1 MTGNRNTM
9 SIEGKTIIVTGG
21 TSGIGEACARH
32 FIKRGANVV
41 MASIQQAEGEALEA
55 ELSTTSPAKFIA
67 CDVTQE
73 DQVRALLDGT
83 VAAFGR
89 VDAIHCNAG
98 AWGQGTAEEF
108 DDAIWN
114 KVMGVNVK
122 GALLTA
128 KYGIPA
134 LRAAG
139 GGTFLATTSVA
150 AQIGFPQHAVYCA
163 SKAALEALVR
173 CLAVDYAGVVRVV
186 GISPG
191 TVKTP
196 MLAATCQGWDK
207 PIDELYAEVAQKI
220 PVRRL
225 GEPEDVAK
233 AAAFLLSDEASYING
248 TILTLDGGTLAL
260 PPW

>member
-1 MTGNRNTM
+1 M
-9 SIEGKTIIVTGG
+9 
-21 TSGIGEACARH
+21 
-32 FIKRGANVV
+32 
-41 MASIQQAEGEALEA
+41 
-55 ELSTTSPAKFIA
+55 
-67 CDVTQE
+67 
-73 DQVRALLDGT
+73 RALVEGA
-83 VAAFGR
+83 VAKFGR

-98 AWGQGTAEEF
+98 AWGQGTAEDF
-108 DDAIWN
+108 DEAIWD

-150 AQIGFPQHAVYCA
+150 AHIGFPQHAVYCA
-163 SKAALEALVR
+163 SKAALEAIIR
-173 CLAVDYAGVVRVV
+173 CLAIDYAGLVRAV

-196 MLAATCQGWDK
+196 MLAATCAGWDK

-225 GEPEDVAK
+225 GTPEDVAK

>member
-1 MTGNRNTM
+1 M
-9 SIEGKTIIVTGG
+9 SIAGKTIVITGG
-21 TSGIGEACARH
+21 TSGIGEACARE
-32 FIKRGANVV
+32 FVSRGAKVI
-41 MASIQQAEGEALEA
+41 MASIQQAEGEALED
-55 ELSTTSPAKFIA
+55 ELATTGRAKFIQ

-73 DQVRALLDGT
+73 DQVRALIEGAQAT
-83 VAAFGR
+83 FGR

-98 AWGQGTAEEF
+98 AWGKGTAEQF
-108 DDAIWN
+108 DEAIWN

-134 LRAAG
+134 LRESG
-139 GGTFLATTSVA
+139 GGTFLVTTSVA
-150 AQIGFPQHAVYCA
+150 AHVGFPQHAVYCA
-163 SKAALEALVR
+163 SKAALESLVR
-173 CLAVDYAGVVRVV
+173 CLSVDYAGIVRVV
-186 GISPG
+186 GVSPG
-191 TVKTP
+191 TIKTP
-196 MLAATCQGWDK
+196 MLAASCQGWDK
-207 PIDELYAEVAQKI
+207 PVEQLYAEVAEKI

-225 GEPEDVAK
+225 GEPQDIAK

>member
-1 MTGNRNTM
+1 M

-21 TSGIGEACARH
+21 TSGIGEACTRE
-32 FIKRGANVV
+32 FVSRGASVV

-55 ELSTTSPAKFIA
+55 ELSTTSRSKFIH
-67 CDVTQE
+67 CDVTQD
-73 DQVRALLDGT
+73 DQVQALIEGALAT
-83 VAAFGR
+83 FGR

-98 AWGQGTAEEF
+98 AWGKGTAEEF
-108 DDAIWN
+108 DEAIWN

-134 LRAAG
+134 MRACG

-173 CLAVDYAGVVRVV
+173 CLAMDYAGIVRVV

-191 TVKTP
+191 TIDTP
-196 MLAATCQGWDK
+196 MLAATCEGWDK
-207 PIDELYAEVAQKI
+207 PVEELYAEVAERI

-225 GEPEDVAK
+225 GTPQDVAK
-233 AAAFLLSDEASYING
+233 AAAFLLSDDASYING

>member
-1 MTGNRNTM
+1 M
-9 SIEGKTIIVTGG
+9 SIAGKTIIVTGG
-21 TSGIGEACARH
+21 TSGIGEACTRE
-32 FIKRGANVV
+32 FVMRGAKVV
-41 MASIQQAEGEALEA
+41 MASIQPAEGKALED
-55 ELSTTSPAKFIA
+55 ELSSTSRAKFIA

-73 DQVRALLDGT
+73 DQVRALIEGA
-83 VAAFGR
+83 VATFGR

-98 AWGQGTAEEF
+98 AWGQGTAEDF
-108 DDAIWN
+108 DEAIWN

-122 GALLTA
+122 GALLVA
-128 KYGIPA
+128 KYGVPA
-134 LRAAG
+134 MRLAG

-163 SKAALEALVR
+163 SKAALEAIVR
-173 CLAVDYAGVVRVV
+173 CLATDYAGLVRAV

-196 MLAATCQGWDK
+196 MLAATCAGWDK
-207 PIDELYAEVAQKI
+207 PIGELYAEVAQKI

-225 GEPEDVAK
+225 GTPEDVAK
-233 AAAFLLSDEASYING
+233 AAAFLLSDDASYING

>member
-1 MTGNRNTM
+1 M
-9 SIEGKTIIVTGG
+9 SIEGKIVVVTGG

-32 FIKRGANVV
+32 FTNCGAHVV
-41 MASIQQAEGEALEA
+41 IASIQQAEGEALEA
-55 ELSTTSPAKFIA
+55 ELSKTSRAKFIA

-73 DQVRALLDGT
+73 DQVKNLIDSS
-83 VAAFGR
+83 VATFGR
-89 VDAIHCNAG
+89 IDAIHCNAG
-98 AWGQGTAEEF
+98 AWGQGTAEAF
-108 DDAIWN
+108 DDAIWD

-122 GALLTA
+122 GALLIA
-128 KYGIPA
+128 KHGIPA

-191 TVKTP
+191 TIKTP

-207 PIDELYAEVAQKI
+207 PIEELYAEVAEKI

-225 GEPEDVAK
+225 GEPEDFAK
-233 AAAFLLSDEASYING
+233 AAAFLLSDDAGYING
-248 TILTLDGGTLAL
+248 TILTLDGGTMAL

>member
-1 MTGNRNTM
+1 M
-9 SIEGKTIIVTGG
+9 SIDGKTIIVTGG
-21 TSGIGEACARH
+21 TSGIGEACTRE
-32 FIKRGANVV
+32 FVSRGAKVV
-41 MASIQQAEGEALEA
+41 MASIQHAEGEALEA
-55 ELSTTSPAKFIA
+55 ELSATSRVKFIP

-73 DQVRALLDGT
+73 DQVKALIEGS
-83 VAAFGR
+83 VATFGR

-98 AWGQGTAEEF
+98 AWGKGTAEEF
-108 DDAIWN
+108 DEAIWN

-122 GALLTA
+122 GAMLTA

-173 CLAVDYAGVVRVV
+173 CLAVDYAGIVRVV
-186 GISPG
+186 AISPG

-196 MLAATCQGWDK
+196 MLAATCQGWNK
-207 PIDELYAEVAQKI
+207 PIDDLYAEVAQKI

-225 GEPEDVAK
+225 GEPKDIAK
-233 AAAFLLSDEASYING
+233 AAAFLLSDDASYING
-248 TILTLDGGTLAL
+248 TILTLDGGTMAL

>member
-1 MTGNRNTM
+1 M
-9 SIEGKTIIVTGG
+9 SIEGKTIVITGG
-21 TSGIGEACARH
+21 TSGIGEACARE
-32 FIKRGANVV
+32 FISRGAKVV

-55 ELSTTSPAKFIA
+55 ELATTGRARLIP

-73 DQVRALLDGT
+73 DQVQALFQSAQT
-83 VAAFGR
+83 AFGR

-98 AWGQGTAEEF
+98 AWGKGTAEQF
-108 DDAIWN
+108 DEAIWN

-139 GGTFLATTSVA
+139 GGTFLVTTSVA

-173 CLAVDYAGVVRVV
+173 CLATDYAGLVRVV
-186 GISPG
+186 GVSPG
-191 TVKTP
+191 TIQTP
-196 MLAATCQGWDK
+196 MLAASCQGWDK
-207 PIDELYAEVAQKI
+207 PVEELYAEVAQKI

-225 GEPEDVAK
+225 GMPQDVAQ
-233 AAAFLLSDEASYING
+233 AAAFLLGEEASYING

>member
-1 MTGNRNTM
+1 M
-9 SIEGKTIIVTGG
+9 SFQGKTIVITGG
-21 TSGIGEACARH
+21 TSGIGEACTREFVA
-32 FIKRGANVV
+32 RGAKVV

-55 ELSTTSPAKFIA
+55 ELATTARAKFIY
-67 CDVTQE
+67 CDVAEE
-73 DQVRALLDGT
+73 DQVRDLFAGAK
-83 VAAFGR
+83 AAFGK

-98 AWGQGTAEEF
+98 AWDKGTAEQF
-108 DDAIWN
+108 DEAIWN

-134 LRAAG
+134 LRESG
-139 GGTFLATTSVA
+139 GGVFLVTTSVA
-150 AQIGFPQHAVYCA
+150 AHVGFPQHAVYCA

-173 CLAVDYAGVVRVV
+173 CLATDYAGVVRVV
-186 GISPG
+186 GVSPG
-191 TVKTP
+191 TIKTP
-196 MLAATCQGWDK
+196 MLAASCQGWDK
-207 PIDELYAEVAQKI
+207 PVDDLYAEIAERI

-225 GEPEDVAK
+225 GEPDDIAK